1 MARGTLPSLE
11 TAGTFRLRLLLAAA
25 IVIRG
30 GQYCLVQPPPT
41 VNIRRQ
47 L

>member
-1 MARGTLPSLE
+1 MAPGTSPSLE
-11 TAGTFRLRLLLAAA
+11 SARTFGLYLLLAAA
-25 IVIRG
+25 VVIRG